1 MGWGGAAA
9 VGGGTDSEHRRSVE
23 TKLAVT
29 KCVILGEL
37 LQIHLNA
44 HSDTYG
50 LAHP

>member
-1 MGWGGAAA
+1 MRGG
-9 VGGGTDSEHRRSVE
+9 VSGGDGTDSERQERSVKTE
-23 TKLAVT
+23 LAVT

-37 LQIHLNA
+37 LRIHLNA